1 MSTQERARYP
11 WGAADLIGLLAITLL
26 AIFTMRSTW
35 GDILQIAWRDEE
47 SSHIYL
53 VPIVAI
59 WMFWIRRGRWRMIR
73 PTHRWIGPLIVA
85 VGWWTGD
92 FGYTHAN
99 QALWHGGAVIVLIGA
114 GVTIIGTEVLWRF
127 APAFAVL
134 IFLIPVPGM
143 LRQDIS
149 IPLQERTAEV
159 THTVFQIFNVPIS
172 LSGSVLSFNGM
183 EVGIAEACNGLRM
196 VFALALVSYA
206 FAFGTPLRWYV
217 RLIVIALSPV
227 SAIICNTIR
236 LVPTVWI
243 YGAWGEE
250 QGKIFHDY
258 SGWVML
264 LISFLLLMGIIRLMR
279 WALVPV
285 TSYTLAYD

>member
-1 MSTQERARYP
+1 MSHEPRARYL
-11 WGAADLIGLLAITLL
+11 WGATDVLGLVALVALAIYTSWT
-26 AIFTMRSTW
+26 AW
-35 GDILQIAWRDEE
+35 EDILRIAWRDEE

-53 VPIVAI
+53 VPIVSA
-59 WMFWIRRGRWRMIR
+59 WMFWVRRGRWRLCR
-73 PTHRWIGPLIVA
+73 PTQRWIGPLVVA
-85 VGWWTGD
+85 AGFFISD
-92 FGYTHAN
+92 YGYTHSN
-99 QALWHGGAVIVLIGA
+99 QALWHGGAVVMVVGAALAVL
-114 GVTIIGTEVLWRF
+114 GTEVLKRF

-134 IFLIPVPGM
+134 VFIVPVPGM
-143 LRQDIS
+143 LRQQIS
-149 IPLQERTAEV
+149 IPLQEHTAAV
-159 THTVFQIFNVPIS
+159 TYAVFQTLGVPIS
-172 LSGSVLSFNGM
+172 LSGSVLELNGM

-217 RLIVIALSPV
+217 RLIVVGLSPV
-227 SAIICNTIR
+227 SAIVCNVIR

-243 YGAWGEE
+243 YGEWGEA

-258 SGWVML
+258 SGWAML
-264 LISFLLLMGIIRLMR
+264 VVSFLILMGIIRLMR